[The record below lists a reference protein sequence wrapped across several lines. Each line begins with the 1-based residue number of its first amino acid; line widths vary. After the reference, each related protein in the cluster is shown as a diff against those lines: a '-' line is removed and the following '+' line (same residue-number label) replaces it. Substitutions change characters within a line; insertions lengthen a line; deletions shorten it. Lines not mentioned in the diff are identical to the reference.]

1 MIKQSRESYHKI
13 TIRGIRSS
21 LTELSSCADKTKMI
35 YCPSHKDIY
44 ENEMVDSLA
53 RVTAKKATHLP
64 PKIHLNI
71 SYLKNANTQK
81 TNHK

>member
-1 MIKQSRESYHKI
+1 
-13 TIRGIRSS
+13 
-21 LTELSSCADKTKMI
+21 MI

-64 PKIHLNI
+64 PKVHLNI

-81 TNHK
+81 TNYK